1 MPRLAMRTPHHG
13 RQDLPRVADRLEG
26 GVESIAEAEQGV
38 YGHRRIP
45 CRRRFME
52 IRLPVDLIFHAET
65 LAFDDDGL
73 GVMQQPVQDRRR
85 QGTVIVKYQTKS
97 FSA

>member
-1 MPRLAMRTPHHG
+1 
-13 RQDLPRVADRLEG
+13 
-26 GVESIAEAEQGV
+26 
-38 YGHRRIP
+38 
-45 CRRRFME
+45 ME
-52 IRLPVDLIFHAET
+52 RRLPVDLIFHAET